1 MKGTE
6 LVINR
11 DEWERLREF
20 KKAPFKKRY
29 TEIIE
34 SGFVMPELSKS

>member
-1 MKGTE
+1 MSKSE
-6 LVINR
+6 LSINR

-29 TEIIE
+29 IEIIE
-34 SGFVMPELSKS
+34 SGFELPNLKEF